1 MTDAIVNTSPDDID
15 ALKQHAKIVAASGLV
30 PEHFK
35 KYPQAV
41 YTAVGLAKSMGEDP
55 VHVMQNIYFVGG
67 KPGWNS
73 AFLLSRLRRTKT
85 IRGTVRYDIEDTEKD
100 GLTVRAR
107 CIDAETGD
115 EIVGPAASMRMAQDD
130 GWVKNKK
137 YASMPE
143 IMLRNR
149 ALAFLARYQYPDI
162 LAGLPTADELQDVQA
177 ATATIVD
184 IPKPAGAL
192 AALEAQVTEAIDP
205 VEVKLAHEEPVI
217 DRSPEATGAGGG

>member
-1 MTDAIVNTSPDDID
+1 MTAGMIIEKTPNDID
-15 ALKQHAKIVAASGLV
+15 ALTKHAKIVAASGLV

-55 VHVMQNIYFVGG
+55 IYVMQSIYFTKG
-67 KPGWNS
+67 KPGWTS
-73 AFLLSRLRRTKT
+73 AFLLARLRRTKT

-100 GLTVRAR
+100 GISVRAR

-115 EIVGPAASMRMAQDD
+115 EIIGPAATMRMATDD
-130 GWVKNKK
+130 GWTKNEK
-137 YASMPE
+137 YKSMPE

-162 LAGLPTADELQDVQA
+162 LAGLPTADELQDVHA
-177 ATATIVD
+177 ASVAVVD
-184 IPKPAGAL
+184 GPKPAGAL
-192 AALEAQVTEAIDP
+192 AALEAGVAGATENAD
-205 VEVKLAHEEPVI
+205 HEEV
-217 DRSPEATGAGGG
+217 PEEGVGE

>member
-85 IRGTVRYDIEDTEKD
+85 IRGTVRYDITDTERD
-100 GLTVRAR
+100 GLTVRAM
-107 CIDAETGD
+107 CVDAETGD
-115 EIVGPAASMRMAQDD
+115 EIVGPAATMRMAQDD

-192 AALEAQVTEAIDP
+192 AALEAQVTNVEAIDP
-205 VEVKLAHEEPVI
+205 VEVKLAHEEPLA
-217 DRSPEATGAGGG
+217 EGGE

>member
-55 VHVMQNIYFVGG
+55 VYVMQSIFFIGG

-73 AFLLSRLRRTKT
+73 SFLLSRLRRTKT
-85 IRGTVRYDIEDTEKD
+85 IRGTVRYLIEDTEKD
-100 GLTVRAR
+100 GLTVRAS

-115 EIVGPAASMRMAQDD
+115 EIVGPAATMRMAEDD
-130 GWVKNKK
+130 KWTKNSK
-137 YASMPE
+137 YKSMPE

-177 ATATIVD
+177 ATSVLIAPSERV
-184 IPKPAGAL
+184 GAL
-192 AALEAQVTEAIDP
+192 AALEAEVAEAIDP
-205 VEVKLAHEEPVI
+205 VEVKLAHEEA
-217 DRSPEATGAGGG
+217 SAEGGE

>member
-1 MTDAIVNTSPDDID
+1 MTEAIVNTSPDDID

-30 PEHFK
+30 PDHFK
-35 KYPQAV
+35 QYPQAV

-55 VHVMQNIYFVGG
+55 IYVMQSIFFIGG
-67 KPGWNS
+67 RPGWTS
-73 AFLLSRLRRTKT
+73 AFLLARLRRTKT
-85 IRGTVRYDIEDTEKD
+85 IRGTVRYDIEDTEEN
-100 GLTVRAR
+100 GLTVRAV

-115 EIVGPAASMRMAQDD
+115 EIVGPAATMRMATDD

-137 YASMPE
+137 YKSMPE

-162 LAGLPTADELQDVQA
+162 LAGLPMAEELQDVQA
-177 ATATIVD
+177 ASTVSIVD

-192 AALEAQVTEAIDP
+192 AALEAQVEGAIPQDHLHNEAIAP
-205 VEVKLAHEEPVI
+205 LVEEPV
-217 DRSPEATGAGGG
+217 PVEGVE

>member
-1 MTDAIVNTSPDDID
+1 MTEAIVNTSPDDID

-115 EIVGPAASMRMAQDD
+115 EIVGPAATMRMAQDD

-177 ATATIVD
+177 AVSVV
-184 IPKPAGAL
+184 PAERTGAL
-192 AALEAQVTEAIDP
+192 AAIEAQVA
-205 VEVKLAHEEPVI
+205 EEPA
-217 DRSPEATGAGGG
+217 EALEGELTEGGE